1 MSIKQTLAYSLHEV
15 AKILQ
20 DQQLVEAEL
29 VPVFEHFIQASRY
42 YLLRNV
48 YCIVSNKMN
57 CVFFLSR
64 KSKPSKWA

>member
-42 YLLRNV
+42 LLRNV

-64 KSKPSKWA
+64 KSKLSKWA